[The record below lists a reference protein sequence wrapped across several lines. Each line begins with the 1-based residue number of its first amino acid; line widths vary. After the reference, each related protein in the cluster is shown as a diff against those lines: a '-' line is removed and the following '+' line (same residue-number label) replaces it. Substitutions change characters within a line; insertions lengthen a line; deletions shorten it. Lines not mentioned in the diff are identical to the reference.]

1 LKKKAQTE
9 QNGEEE
15 VVTWEKVMRSMRDP
29 LVADDEAKAALEA
42 WYTGVI
48 TSTGEDASGKSI
60 DHADDFGWSFMFMCA
75 YYNRP
80 RCLVKLLLLG
90 ANPDVRLSATQ
101 RTPLDVAVEEN
112 RFSSV
117 KVLEQAKNEAQIKY
131 WDDNPDKMPRERFY
145 KDPDEKPKP
154 KKAPTKR
161 SAAAAAMLAGPEESF
176 EDMANALFDKFDSD
190 KSGHIDATEVRGI
203 FHELKLTI
211 SEDEVD
217 ALIVTYDDDKSGM
230 LEKAEFMKMAQEANL
245 GTARFGHK
253 CKECFAK
260 NDADKSGG
268 IDVDELAA
276 AFVDLRLDV
285 TREEIEALVDQY
297 DVDGSGEL
305 DESEFT
311 ALCRDAKEGYMATAD
326 DSVVEGGT
334 WTKKEHEFF
343 IRGMK
348 MYGENWRKVAAH
360 VKTRTAVQTRAHFRL
375 LESRRKQQEGIED
388 EEKKEQRAR
397 IEAIEGAKHS
407 RGRIQQEEAEQRAK
421 DEEERKL
428 QDEEKRAGK
437 RQEAIHDT
445 IHEAIRTVFGRTFE
459 PEDILSWEQ
468 EEGFKHYLR
477 EYNVKTGT
485 RRPASPRTRERL
497 RKEFFKDYKVYYAKL
512 KPLKKSLYTQFLSE
526 EFTSKRV
533 WSLKPAEG
541 VEAKCTVG
549 PPTQFEVAECLM
561 AYGYGKKWSQYV
573 FPGSKPYLKDVPGDE
588 IKKPFKKNEDPWHNV
603 WEMKEIDRRLLEMEM
618 EAEEAREQERAE
630 LHGER

>member
-1 LKKKAQTE
+1 
-9 QNGEEE
+9 
-15 VVTWEKVMRSMRDP
+15 VTWEKVMRSMRDP

-131 WDDNPDKMPRERFY
+131 WDENPDKMPRERFY

-334 WTKKEHEFF
+334 WTKK
-343 IRGMK
+343 
-348 MYGENWRKVAAH
+348 
-360 VKTRTAVQTRAHFRL
+360 
-375 LESRRKQQEGIED
+375 
-388 EEKKEQRAR
+388 RAR
-397 IEAIEGAKHS
+397 VLHPRHEDVWRELAEGRCSREDAHGS
-407 RGRIQQEEAEQRAK
+407 PNARTLPAAREPAQTAGGYRGRR
-421 DEEERKL
+421 EERAAGTYRGDRGCQKL
-428 QDEEKRAGK
+428 
-437 RQEAIHDT
+437 
-445 IHEAIRTVFGRTFE
+445 
-459 PEDILSWEQ
+459 
-468 EEGFKHYLR
+468 EG
-477 EYNVKTGT
+477 
-485 RRPASPRTRERL
+485 
-497 RKEFFKDYKVYYAKL
+497 
-512 KPLKKSLYTQFLSE
+512 
-526 EFTSKRV
+526 
-533 WSLKPAEG
+533 
-541 VEAKCTVG
+541 
-549 PPTQFEVAECLM
+549 
-561 AYGYGKKWSQYV
+561 
-573 FPGSKPYLKDVPGDE
+573 
-588 IKKPFKKNEDPWHNV
+588 EDP
-603 WEMKEIDRRLLEMEM
+603 
-618 EAEEAREQERAE
+618 AGGSGTA
-630 LHGER
+630 GEG